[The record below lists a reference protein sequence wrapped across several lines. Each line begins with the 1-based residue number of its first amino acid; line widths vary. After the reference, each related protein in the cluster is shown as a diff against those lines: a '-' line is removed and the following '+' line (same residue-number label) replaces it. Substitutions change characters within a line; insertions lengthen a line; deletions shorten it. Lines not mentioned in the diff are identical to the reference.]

1 MIRIDDTVKDRAGL
15 GIGVALVVWLICA
28 ITWISAMFI
37 AWEFYPMASWVLRL
51 MFVAGFIF
59 GMLAFLFPEF
69 AVDES
74 PNRTSTEQETDNR
87 SDNA

>member
-1 MIRIDDTVKDRAGL
+1 MVRIDDTVKDRAEL
-15 GIGVALVVWLICA
+15 GIGVALLVWIICA
-28 ITWISAMFI
+28 ITWAAAMFI

-51 MFVAGFIF
+51 MLVAGIIF

-74 PNRTSTEQETDNR
+74 PNRTGTERETDNR